1 MKTTSFHVSF
11 KVIKSI
17 IFFSLL
23 PMLTEGSFFSSFFGY
38 RSHGVEPCEEAARL
52 GCDDGNRKS
61 PSEMVKNEPL
71 FRVRDW
77 AALEQ
82 RDVLSF
88 CGGKFLE

>member
-1 MKTTSFHVSF
+1 M
-11 KVIKSI
+11 
-17 IFFSLL
+17 
-23 PMLTEGSFFSSFFGY
+23 
-38 RSHGVEPCEEAARL
+38 VELGEEAMRL